1 VSEVEQDDV
10 QEQEHEPRGPIVHE
24 RDIHKAVDF
33 LARSARDIGDARRR
47 LIRAEHMVKHT
58 EALEFQMAEGSSAE
72 ARKNAARASD
82 AYLDAI
88 NEEALAAGEF
98 EKLKALREAA
108 AMKIECWRSEQATLR
123 SIKI

>member
-1 VSEVEQDDV
+1 MSAIV
-10 QEQEHEPRGPIVHE
+10 QESE
-24 RDIHKAVDF
+24 IHKAVDF
-33 LARSARDIGDARRR
+33 LARSARDIGEARAR
-47 LIRAEHMVKHT
+47 LIKASHMVKHV
-58 EALEFQMAEGSSAE
+58 EALEFQMAEAGSAV